1 MREGVKFK
9 NMNPPYPP
17 LRIKRGRIKVDPSLK
32 AVLQNFSRSY
42 LGKRQIVLQGYDFEA
57 LRTELAELKDRALEE
72 NERLLA
78 RFEEKA
84 RAHGSIVLRARDGV
98 EANRMILKICRD
110 HGVLKMVKSK
120 SMVSEETGLN
130 DFLDKHGVVARE
142 TDLGE
147 WIVQLGAERPTHMVM
162 PAIHLTRH
170 DVAALFFEKTGQKV
184 PEEIPALVRIA
195 RQEMRKEV
203 FAAQAGLTGANA
215 LIAENGTIMVVTN
228 EGNGRLVSTIP
239 SVHIVLASIEKIL
252 PQVEDAF
259 LLLKLL
265 PRTATGQ
272 TITSYVSFIAGPHKG
287 PQYIILLDNHRSEIL
302 ADPQFREVLRCVKC
316 SACLNVCPVYQI
328 IGGDEFSHIYMGG
341 IGTLLTAWIHGL
353 KESKRL
359 AKVCLRCHRCEEYCP
374 TKIRIA
380 DLITALAERINA
392 ETGKPL
398 WKRFA
403 FDGVMARPNIQK
415 AAFGAARKVRRL
427 IGKKNGFSRK
437 LPAWM
442 KKYDRFR
449 PLPAPAK
456 KPFTTLFKKCFVPEM
471 SENKQK
477 KGMVTLFAGCL
488 VEHFY
493 PEIGM
498 AAARVL
504 SRLGYA
510 VKPAPALCCGFPP
523 SNAGFRKASGKAF
536 AKLLEKIDAQGPI
549 VTLCPTCTTMLAKKG
564 PEVKESAEAKDLATR
579 VKTFS
584 QFIFENELESLS
596 ALMPAGPKTRTV
608 TYHDSCHH
616 KNILKASGASRR
628 LVEKALTSEIIEME
642 EPDKCCGFAGSFSLE
657 NPEISAALL
666 ADKLAAI
673 EKTAADI
680 IALDCP
686 GCLLQIRGG
695 CRSRGLDKRVAH
707 TAEIIEDAICQ
718 KAW

>member
-9 NMNPPYPP
+9 NMNPSYPP
-17 LRIKRGRIKVDPSLK
+17 LRMKRGRIKVDPCLK

-673 EKTAADI
+673 EKTGADI